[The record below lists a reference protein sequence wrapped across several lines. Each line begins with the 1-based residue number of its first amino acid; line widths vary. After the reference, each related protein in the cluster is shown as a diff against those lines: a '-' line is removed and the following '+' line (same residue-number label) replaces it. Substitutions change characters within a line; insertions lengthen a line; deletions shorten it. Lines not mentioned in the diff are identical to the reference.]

1 MFDLA
6 EFSGNAS
13 QELASFIREG
23 LRAFIEFFQT
33 SQFDKMARFYSPD
46 TTLMLPHRA
55 VIRGADKL
63 PALFRELKDAGLCDW
78 RIEPNRVEQFGEI
91 ALEYGT
97 YTNVIRQPNE
107 TNASASGQY
116 LVVWRRQADGQWLI
130 HADIANTD
138 DSPNR

>member
-1 MFDLA
+1 MSELA
-6 EFSGNAS
+6 EFSGNSS

-33 SQFDKMARFYSPD
+33 SRFDKMAQFYSPD
-46 TTLMLPHRA
+46 TTLMLPHRG

-63 PALFRELKDAGLCDW
+63 PALFRELKDAGLRDW
-78 RIEPNRVEQFGEI
+78 RIEPNRIEQFGDT

-97 YTNVIRQPNE
+97 YSTLIRQPNGPD
-107 TNASASGQY
+107 AAASGKY
-116 LVVWRRQADGQWLI
+116 LVVWRRQADGRWLI
-130 HADIANTD
+130 HADISNSD